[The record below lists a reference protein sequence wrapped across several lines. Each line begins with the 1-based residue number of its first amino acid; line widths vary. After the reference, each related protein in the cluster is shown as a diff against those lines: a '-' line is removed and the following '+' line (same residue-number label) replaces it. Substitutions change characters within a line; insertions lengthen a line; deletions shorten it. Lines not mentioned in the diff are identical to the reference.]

1 MLLSLT
7 QGHQHGISIPSASSR
22 ETGLI
27 SDQLLAKALFPA
39 WVRVSI
45 VGVAFCD
52 YLRHKAESQP
62 DCLHTY
68 YTGICLFL

>member
-27 SDQLLAKALFPA
+27 SDQLLAKALFPGMG
-39 WVRVSI
+39 
-45 VGVAFCD
+45 VGF
-52 YLRHKAESQP
+52 YRGS
-62 DCLHTY
+62 
-68 YTGICLFL
+68 GFLCKN